1 MKFIF
6 IKSQEKEEVIVYAKK
21 KDGLVLSI
29 ENLCNQDNKI
39 TGYQEGI
46 IKELNPYD
54 IECFTTSNDKVYAIT
69 KNAKYQ
75 VKKRLYELENII
87 DDTFIYIN
95 QGCLANINLI
105 DRFDAS
111 IGGTLL
117 IIFKSGYILK
127 WFSSIWQKANN
138 IRCYFL
144 HCKLYNIL
152 YKY

>member
-6 IKSQEKEEVIVYAKK
+6 IKSQEKEEVVVYAKK
-21 KDGLVLSI
+21 KDGLVLTI
-29 ENLCNQDNKI
+29 ENLCNQDKKI

-54 IECFTTSNDKVYAIT
+54 IECFTTSNDKVYAIM

-75 VKKRLYELENII
+75 VKKRLYELEDIVG
-87 DDTFIYIN
+87 DTYIYIN

-111 IGGTLL
+111 IGGTFL
-117 IIFKSGYILK
+117 IIFKSGYKEYVSRRQLK
-127 WFSSIWQKANN
+127 N
-138 IRCYFL
+138 IKERL
-144 HCKLYNIL
+144 GIK
-152 YKY
+152 